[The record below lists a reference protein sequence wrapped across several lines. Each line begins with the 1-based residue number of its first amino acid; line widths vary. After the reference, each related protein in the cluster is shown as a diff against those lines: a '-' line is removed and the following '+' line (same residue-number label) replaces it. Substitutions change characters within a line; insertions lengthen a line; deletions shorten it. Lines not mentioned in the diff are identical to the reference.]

1 MGTLSPDS
9 APAGSVSYRMLRC
22 VALLVVAGVAVT
34 SAEPETQ
41 AAISCQECIDEMHKL
56 AYIIKGSAA
65 DIEEYLK
72 GAYCPTLAAEEQ
84 DFCVEHLAN
93 NYVAMLF
100 MIINHFFV
108 DGAQHICLAW
118 GVCHPRQDMSYITCE
133 ECIEGM
139 EWVQAYMTDPL
150 WVAEYTLYL
159 EQNFC
164 IGHNHQRCV
173 QLVQTHFP
181 PMHAMAMEQ
190 FWIPTD
196 LCVDWCKA

>member
-9 APAGSVSYRMLRC
+9 VQARSVDYRMLQC
-22 VALLVVAGVAVT
+22 VVLLVAGVAVT
-34 SAEPETQ
+34 SAEAETQ

-84 DFCVEHLAN
+84 DFCVDHLAN

-118 GVCHPRQDMSYITCE
+118 GVCHPRQDLSYITSAACSW
-133 ECIEGM
+133 CRPTSRPCTPWPWSSSGYPPTSA
-139 EWVQAYMTDPL
+139 WTGARHSTGLV
-150 WVAEYTLYL
+150 TLPGFIL
-159 EQNFC
+159 CTNWKSTR
-164 IGHNHQRCV
+164 IKK
-173 QLVQTHFP
+173 HF
-181 PMHAMAMEQ
+181 
-190 FWIPTD
+190 
-196 LCVDWCKA
+196 VR

>member
-9 APAGSVSYRMLRC
+9 VQARSVDYRMLQC
-22 VALLVVAGVAVT
+22 VVLLVAGVAVT
-34 SAEPETQ
+34 SAEAETQ

-84 DFCVEHLAN
+84 DF
-93 NYVAMLF
+93 
-100 MIINHFFV
+100 
-108 DGAQHICLAW
+108 CLAW

-181 PMHAMAMEQ
+181 HMHAMAMEQ